1 MSERGEKVGY
11 EISPYYQVLLE
22 EYVKSKG
29 DVLDRLIDEWLLRE
43 SEGYNAE
50 DQKRRE
56 QERVH

>member
-1 MSERGEKVGY
+1 MENGVRYNLDLY
-11 EISPYYQVLLE
+11 EQILLE

-43 SEGYNAE
+43 SESYNAE
-50 DQKRRE
+50 DQKRRD